1 MIPMQFRLNP
11 TIRPPLSY
19 HAIKKSNMSADQKYG
34 LKSLARWLLTTLVT
48 ISSPMVTAQ
57 SAVVT
62 RSDHLGE
69 QNKSY
74 RNIGNAG
81 LSDPLSRFMT
91 LPVDTCAIVD
101 HIERI
106 SITNEVNSNPDA
118 RIMGTIVQ
126 PTGRH
131 ANKAFYTSVDI
142 PANQGYYPPQRNIA
156 KTDHFRISLTTLDGN
171 LHIVTQPT
179 SPRFMPGD
187 TVLFR
192 NSGTLET
199 ADCARQPSSK

>member
-1 MIPMQFRLNP
+1 MG
-11 TIRPPLSY
+11 
-19 HAIKKSNMSADQKYG
+19 ADQKCG
-34 LKSLARWLLTTLVT
+34 LKSLVRWLLTTLVT

-57 SAVVT
+57 STVVT
-62 RSDHLGE
+62 RSDHIGE

-74 RNIGNAG
+74 HNIGNAE
-81 LSDPLSRFMT
+81 LSGSLSKFMT

-106 SITNEVNSNPDA
+106 SITNEVNSNPGA
-118 RIMGTIVQ
+118 RIMGTIAQ

-131 ANKAFYTSVDI
+131 TNKAFYTSVDI

-156 KTDHFRISLTTLDGN
+156 KTDQFRISLTTLDGD

-192 NSGTLET
+192 NSGMLEI
-199 ADCARQPSSK
+199 ADCARQPVSR